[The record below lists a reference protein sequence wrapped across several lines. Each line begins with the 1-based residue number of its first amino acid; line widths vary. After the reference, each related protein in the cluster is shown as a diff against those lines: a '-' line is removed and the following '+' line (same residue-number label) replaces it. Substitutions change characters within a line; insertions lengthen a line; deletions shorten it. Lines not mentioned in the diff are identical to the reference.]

1 METRIDAD
9 EIENT
14 ISRVEALSDEKL
26 QSLVDVISDENLR
39 AELLESLKWRRDN
52 VRKVFLTSHI

>member
-1 METRIDAD
+1 MDVD

>member
-1 METRIDAD
+1 MDVD

-52 VRKVFLTSHI
+52 VGKVFLTSHI